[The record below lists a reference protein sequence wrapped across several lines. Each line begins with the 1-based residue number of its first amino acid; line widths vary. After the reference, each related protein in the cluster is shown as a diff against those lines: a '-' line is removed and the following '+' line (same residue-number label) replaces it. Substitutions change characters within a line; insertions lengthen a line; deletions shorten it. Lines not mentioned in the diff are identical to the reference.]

1 MKVYEILE
9 FNRELLERL
18 GRAGVRL
25 DDARY
30 VDLYADYE
38 RMVGDG
44 CKVTY
49 VMAYLSRKYG
59 VCERKAYSLVKRL
72 KSDCKD
78 LCGGGGKTRPSRCNH
93 HAAGHARRMPPVPPG
108 NATFAAWTNCH
119 RRGNY
124 YLGRKTENSS

>member
-9 FNRELLERL
+9 FNRELIERL
-18 GRAGVRL
+18 GRAGIRL

-30 VDLYADYE
+30 LDLYADYE
-38 RMVGDG
+38 RMVGSG

-49 VMAYLSRKYG
+49 VMAFLSAKYG

-78 LCGGGGKTRPSRCNH
+78 LCRGGVKRGLPAANAVQRDMRGRCRPSGRETLSSRH
-93 HAAGHARRMPPVPPG
+93 G
-108 NATFAAWTNCH
+108 TN
-119 RRGNY
+119 GQI
-124 YLGRKTENSS
+124 S

>member
-18 GRAGVRL
+18 GRAGIRL
-25 DDARY
+25 DDVRY
-30 VDLYADYE
+30 VDLYADYR

-49 VMAYLSRKYG
+49 VMAFLSRKYG

-78 LCGGGGKTRPSRCNH
+78 LCGGG
-93 HAAGHARRMPPVPPG
+93 
-108 NATFAAWTNCH
+108 
-119 RRGNY
+119 
-124 YLGRKTENSS
+124 

>member
-18 GRAGVRL
+18 RRVGVRL

-78 LCGGGGKTRPSRCNH
+78 LCGWGG
-93 HAAGHARRMPPVPPG
+93 
-108 NATFAAWTNCH
+108 
-119 RRGNY
+119 
-124 YLGRKTENSS
+124 